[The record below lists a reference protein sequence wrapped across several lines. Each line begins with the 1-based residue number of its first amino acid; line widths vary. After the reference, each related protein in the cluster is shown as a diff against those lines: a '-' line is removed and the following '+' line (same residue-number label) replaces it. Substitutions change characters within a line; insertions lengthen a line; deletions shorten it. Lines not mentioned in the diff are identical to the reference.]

1 MYTCDK
7 CEKTFKKEPLYQK
20 HLASKCGKKGSS
32 LKKSEN
38 SKIIVEKIIDSKNE
52 EDIKN
57 LVVKNDEHFK
67 IETEKIEN
75 NDLDLS
81 NEIPKSQINNYEIK
95 NIVVDNKIKND
106 IYGSENTK
114 KPSSNYPKNN
124 IDKFQL
130 ILDKLYSFEDIIKN
144 ISNKVDNLE
153 KQFNSLNQSSNKQSN
168 IQITPIKKE
177 RWKVNIDYKSY
188 LRERSIDKDVELLY
202 KIYIENMA
210 KENLPIKKLK
220 KNDVTFWDGAN
231 WVIDNNSVLL
241 KDIFSA
247 NLKKIYSFV
256 NTLNETKENNTEYLN
271 QQEYIHGLKNKK
283 YQQQMIQLFLEKY
296 CSF

>member
-20 HLASKCGKKGSS
+20 HLASKCGKKNSS

-38 SKIIVEKIIDSKNE
+38 SKITVEKIIDSKNE

-67 IETEKIEN
+67 IETEKIQN

-81 NEIPKSQINNYEIK
+81 NEISKNKINNYEIK

-144 ISNKVDNLE
+144 ISNKVDSLE

-210 KENLPIKKLK
+210 KETLPINQLK
-220 KNDVTFWDGAN
+220 KTDVTFWDGAN

-283 YQQQMIQLFLEKY
+283 YQQQMIQLFLSKY

>member
-20 HLASKCGKKGSS
+20 HLASKCGKKNSS

-38 SKIIVEKIIDSKNE
+38 SKITVEKIIDSKNE

-81 NEIPKSQINNYEIK
+81 NEISKNQINNYEIK

-144 ISNKVDNLE
+144 ISNKVDSLE

-220 KNDVTFWDGAN
+220 KNDVTFWDGEN